1 MLKIVSSVVE
11 KTIFLVKKSV
21 FGRSQC
27 ENVRSKMKVV
37 EKIENAL
44 ELKWQ
49 IKLFSYTLSALK
61 VAFSAWHSI
70 VNASE

>member
-1 MLKIVSSVVE
+1 MLEIVSPVVE

-27 ENVRSKMKVV
+27 ENIRSKMKVV

-44 ELKWQ
+44 ELKRQ

-61 VAFSAWHSI
+61 VAFSA
-70 VNASE
+70 

>member
-11 KTIFLVKKSV
+11 KTAFLVERSV

-27 ENVRSKMKVV
+27 ENVPSKMKVV
-37 EKIENAL
+37 EKIVNAL
-44 ELKWQ
+44 EIKRQ

-61 VAFSAWHSI
+61 VAFSS
-70 VNASE
+70 

>member
-27 ENVRSKMKVV
+27 ENISSKMKVV

-44 ELKWQ
+44 ELKRQ
-49 IKLFSYTLSALK
+49 IKLSVTP
-61 VAFSAWHSI
+61 
-70 VNASE
+70 